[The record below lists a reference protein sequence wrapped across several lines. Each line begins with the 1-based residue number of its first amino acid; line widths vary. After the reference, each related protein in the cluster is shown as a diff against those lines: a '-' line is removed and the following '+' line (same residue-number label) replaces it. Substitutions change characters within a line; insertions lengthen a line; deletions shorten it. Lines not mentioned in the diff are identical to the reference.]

1 MRPKISIII
10 PIYNGEK
17 HLMDA
22 VNSVIQQSIGFENI
36 ELILVDDN
44 SSDNTKEILKKL
56 SSNYENVKA
65 IFLEGNSGTASRPR
79 NYGIKNSTSEYIMFL
94 DSDDELYPDCCRKLY
109 NTITSE
115 NADVVCCRYNITSKN
130 FNTPKSFLD
139 KYDPYIKLGSVEEF
153 PEIMTLGFPTMIWT
167 KIFKKSTVLE
177 NEITFP
183 EGECYEDVYF
193 SVAFYLKANGIII
206 LNDYTG
212 YNYIV
217 RTDEDDS
224 SISQKFTKSL
234 VKKQLGGF
242 LKLMNLIDDKPEY
255 NILKSELIVDMT
267 KIYLYADLD
276 KNCQCKFL
284 KIMKPYYKDY
294 KITNHI
300 QTAGLPAKI
309 IINLGIKTFSIST
322 NSAIILSKLFSKI
335 KSKN

>member
-1 MRPKISIII
+1 MMKAKISVII
-10 PIYNGEK
+10 PTYNGEK

-44 SSDNTKEILKKL
+44 SNDNTKEILKTL
-56 SSNYENVKA
+56 SSKYENVKT
-65 IFLEGNSGTASRPR
+65 IFLDGNSGTASRPR
-79 NYGIKNSTSEYIMFL
+79 NYGIKNATSEYIMFL
-94 DSDDELYPDCCRKLY
+94 DNDDELYPDCCRKLY
-109 NTITSE
+109 NTITHE
-115 NADVVCCRYNITSKN
+115 DVDVVCCRYHITSKN

-139 KYDPYIKLGSVEEF
+139 KYDPYIKIDSIEEF

-167 KIFKKSTVLE
+167 KIFKKSTVIE
-177 NEITFP
+177 NEIRFP
-183 EGECYEDVYF
+183 EGELYEDVYF
-193 SVAFYLKANGIII
+193 SAAFYLKAKGIVI

-224 SISQKFTKSL
+224 STSQKFTKSL

-242 LKLMNLIDDKPEY
+242 LKLMDLIEDKPEY

-276 KNCQCKFL
+276 KDCQSKFL

-300 QTAGLPAKI
+300 QTAGFLTKTV
-309 IINLGIKTFSIST
+309 INLGIKSFSFSPKT
-322 NSAIILSKLFSKI
+322 AIILSGIFSKI
-335 KSKN
+335 KR